1 MHYAVSCI
9 PPLPAAEVGGM
20 MISPRVVVIICT
32 SSSLARSLRAFIA
45 LEVISLRF
53 PPPPAVG
60 EGHPENFAGCHGFIV
75 VRILRL
81 VPELFA
87 ARLGSGSASDARTE
101 PVVAQVQ
108 EEPVGS
114 GTPLAPSPERR
125 RDQWP
130 VFAAGR
136 QADV

>member
-1 MHYAVSCI
+1 
-9 PPLPAAEVGGM
+9 
-20 MISPRVVVIICT
+20 MISPWVVVIICT

-53 PPPPAVG
+53 PPAVG

-101 PVVAQVQ
+101 PVVAVFPIWLKQVM
-108 EEPVGS
+108 
-114 GTPLAPSPERR
+114 R
-125 RDQWP
+125 
-130 VFAAGR
+130 
-136 QADV
+136 